1 MIHTCGYL
9 VIEKRD
15 ELQFSQIKE
24 DLRMCGGIINSAN
37 LPKRFPMCYRRI
49 ESLDSHFCDSWIP
62 CNIQECIEE
71 YESFID
77 MHQNQLKKIKEE
89 FENDKGKIE

>member
-15 ELQFSQIKE
+15 ELQFSQIKGAFHFS
-24 DLRMCGGIINSAN
+24 GGIIKSNN
-37 LPKRFPMCYRRI
+37 LPKLFPMCYRRTI
-49 ESLDSHFCDSWIP
+49 ESYGSCFYGSWIP
-62 CNIQECIEE
+62 CDVQECIDE
-71 YESFID
+71 YESFIT

-89 FENDKGKIE
+89 FENERG